1 MKASTRQ
8 IGAWVILFCV
18 SGSWAAAPVGQIK
31 QLTGT
36 CSTGQ
41 EVSGTVVKADAKSVT
56 IRDGKKPQKIY
67 TINLL
72 EWSLEPSDALAATLK
87 DKSDTERAIAIAQA
101 LLKKKWLSLAELQ
114 FRKAF
119 AADPGCKDAILQA
132 YKSCR
137 AKPPKGLFEPIER
150 RYSRQRIADVKSNT
164 ETHRDLGKKMRA
176 ISANTHPIETDHF
189 VIYSDWSK
197 KDDRRLAKIYEK
209 LYGALCKQF
218 AIGPKENIWIGK
230 LPVFAFWKKDPYV
243 NFSQSALGVAIADKA
258 AGFAGRRG
266 SFSYVCLGPVDSKNK
281 AQSISWF
288 YQLLCHESTHAFIGR
303 YISDRHLIS
312 WLNEGIAETMVA
324 QLVPNGK
331 QTKYKLTSAHKK
343 VKGGWLPRE
352 GDMFGP
358 TNIPLEG
365 AYYGCAQSMARYLI
379 AKDRK
384 KFIQLITLIKNGTD
398 PKEAMKEAY
407 GYSSY
412 SAFLK
417 AWKKMV
423 KKIR

>member
-1 MKASTRQ
+1 MNASTRW
-8 IGAWVILFCV
+8 IGAWVLLFCV
-18 SGSWAAAPVGQIK
+18 SGSWAAAPVPPIK
-31 QLTGT
+31 QFTGT
-36 CSTGQ
+36 CSAGQ
-41 EVSGTVVKADAKSVT
+41 EVAGPVIKTGAGSVT
-56 IRDGKKPQKIY
+56 VRNGKKSQKVY

-72 EWSLEPSDALAATLK
+72 EWSMELSDEQKEAIK
-87 DKSDTERAIAIAQA
+87 DKSDTERAIVIGES
-101 LLKKKWLSLAELQ
+101 LLKKKWRSLAELQ

-119 AADPGCKDAILQA
+119 AADPGCKDAILKA
-132 YKSCR
+132 YKTCR
-137 AKPPKGLFEPIER
+137 AKPPKDLFDPIER
-150 RYSRQRIADVKSNT
+150 RYSRQRIENVKSNT
-164 ETHRDLGKKMRA
+164 KTHRELGKKMQA

-197 KDDRRLAKIYEK
+197 KDDRRLAQIYEK

-218 AIGPKENIWIGK
+218 AIGPEENIWIGK

-243 NFSQSALGVAIADKA
+243 KFSQSALGVDIAAKA
-258 AGFAGRRG
+258 AGFQGRRG

-281 AQSISWF
+281 AQAISWF
-288 YQLLCHESTHAFIGR
+288 YQLLCHETAHAFIGR
-303 YISDRHLIS
+303 YITDRHLIS
-312 WLNEGIAETMVA
+312 WLNEGIAETMA
-324 QLVPNGK
+324 SQLVPKGK
-331 QTKYKLTSAHKK
+331 QTKYKLTTAHKK

-352 GDMFGP
+352 DDMFGP
-358 TNIPLEG
+358 QNIPLEG

-412 SAFLK
+412 AAFLK
-417 AWKKMV
+417 QWKKKV
-423 KKIR
+423 R